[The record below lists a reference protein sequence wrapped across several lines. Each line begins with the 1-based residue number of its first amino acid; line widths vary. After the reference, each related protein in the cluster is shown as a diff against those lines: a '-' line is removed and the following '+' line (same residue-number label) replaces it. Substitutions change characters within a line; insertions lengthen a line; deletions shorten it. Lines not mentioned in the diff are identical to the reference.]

1 MAGEQR
7 TKQLL
12 AVKLDPE
19 HLGTRSQRQAMATW
33 NEGKIIKNLN
43 WSTNLYTLFIDA
55 NIEPYEAGQFA
66 RIGLEIDGEIVGRP
80 YSLVNPPGT
89 RPLEIYYI
97 EVPEGPLTS
106 RLVQLQP
113 GDTIL
118 IAPRANGFLI
128 LDEIPQSKHLWL
140 MATGTGVGPF
150 LSILDTEKPWQRF
163 EKVVLV
169 YAVRTLAELNY
180 QHRINDVLR
189 RHPEQF
195 VYIPFISREATQ
207 FAMPGRISTAIIE
220 GTLEARANLKLSPED
235 SQIMLCGNPQMV
247 EDTTNLLMERGL
259 RKHRRREPG
268 HITVE
273 NYW

>member
-1 MAGEQR
+1 
-7 TKQLL
+7 
-12 AVKLDPE
+12 
-19 HLGTRSQRQAMATW
+19 MATW
-33 NEGKIIKNLN
+33 NEGTIVKNLN

-55 NIEPYEAGQFA
+55 DIEPYEAGQFA

-89 RPLEIYYI
+89 KPLEIYYI
-97 EVPEGPLTS
+97 EVSEGPLTS
-106 RLVQLQP
+106 RLVKLQP
-113 GDTIL
+113 GDNIL

-128 LDEIPQSKHLWL
+128 VDEIPQSRHLWL

-180 QHRINDVLR
+180 QHRINEILR
-189 RHPEQF
+189 RHPGQF
-195 VYIPFISREATQ
+195 AYVPFISRELTQ
-207 FAMPGRISTAIIE
+207 FAMPGRISTAIID
-220 GTLEARANLKLSPED
+220 GTLEARVNLRLSPED
-235 SQIMLCGNPQMV
+235 SQVMLCGNPQMV
-247 EDTTNLLMERGL
+247 EDTTNLLLERGL